1 MVTFEGGKVTFEG
14 EGVTFEGEEATP
26 EDVRMYHMPPKFQ
39 R

>member
-26 EDVRMYHMPPKFQ
+26 EDARMYHMPPKFQ